1 MRMITIQGELY
12 SSKNSRQIFRNKK
25 TEATFVSKSAVSK
38 RNEGELLQIL
48 PLYRKKFLSMLE
60 GKKKPYRIGFKIYRK
75 TKRRF
80 DYINIIQNIFD
91 CMVKS
96 GWLEDDD
103 ANNVIPFFE
112 PYEVDSKNPRVD
124 IFIVD
129 NINK

>member
-1 MRMITIQGELY
+1 MITIQGELY
-12 SSKNSRQIFRNKK
+12 SSKNSREIKFNRKTKK
-25 TEATFVSKSAVSK
+25 MFVGKSDVSYNNAK
-38 RNEGELLQIL
+38 DLLQIL

-91 CMVKS
+91 CMVKA

-112 PYEVDSKNPRVD
+112 PYEVDTKNPRVD